1 MKDTYLDLVNGPLK
15 QIAKTLGLPQPV
27 KLQRFGQTPAQY
39 LSAPVLVLG
48 TSPGAQR
55 IADRLLENDF
65 EVRRHPGSGESLR
78 AVIAVFDDAREPDDL
93 SQTALELGASLRSL
107 LPCARVISVSQALRP
122 EGQDPEEAA
131 TAQAVTGLTRSL
143 AHEMRAGSTANGL
156 LLDGVDV
163 DAASATAALWFL
175 LSAKSAYVSGQL
187 LTVSSTAGEEIRAAE
202 FVATGDAGPL
212 AGRTAIVTG
221 AARGIGAAIAR
232 TLARDG
238 AQIVGVDMPQAGQAL
253 AAVMNEVG
261 GRTLQLDIT
270 SDTAAERL
278 AAAVD
283 NQVDILIHN
292 AGITRDKLLANMDAS
307 RWDSVLAVNL
317 QSQARINAR
326 LGEANLFA
334 SGSQVV
340 SLASTSGIAGN
351 RGQTNYAASKA
362 GVIGLT
368 AASAQ
373 AFGQR
378 SGSINAV
385 APGFIETDMTAKMP
399 ALTRQVA
406 RRLSSLQQGGL
417 PVDVAEAIA
426 FLASASAR
434 GINGQTLRVCGQNMV
449 GA

>member
-1 MKDTYLDLVNGPLK
+1 MKDTYLDLVNGPFK
-15 QIAKTLGLPQPV
+15 QVAKTLGLPRPV
-27 KLQRFGQTPAQY
+27 RLQRFDSTPEHY

-55 IADRLLENDF
+55 IADRLLDNGF

-78 AVIAVFDDAREPDDL
+78 AVIAVFDDAGVPGDL
-93 SQTALELGASLRSL
+93 SATALEIGASLRTL
-107 LPCARVISVSQALRP
+107 LPCARVITVSPAPRP
-122 EGQDPEEAA
+122 EDQDPAPAA
-131 TAQAVTGLTRSL
+131 AAQAVTGLTRSL
-143 AHEMRAGSTANGL
+143 AHEMRIGGTANGI

-163 DAASATAALWFL
+163 DAASVTAALWFL
-175 LSAKSAYVSGQL
+175 LSGKSAYVSGQF
-187 LTVSSTAGEEIRAAE
+187 LTVSSAAGEEIGARE
-202 FVATGDAGPL
+202 FLATGGSGPL
-212 AGRTAIVTG
+212 AGRTAVVTG

-238 AQIVGVDMPQAGQAL
+238 AGIVGVDMPQAGQAL
-253 AAVMNEVG
+253 AGVMNEVG

-270 SDTAAERL
+270 ADSAAERIAE
-278 AAAVD
+278 AAGSE
-283 NQVDILIHN
+283 VDILVHN
-292 AGITRDKLLANMDAS
+292 AGITRDRLLANMDAS

-317 QSQARINAR
+317 ESQARINAA
-326 LGEANLFA
+326 LGERNLFA
-334 SGSQVV
+334 RGSQVV
-340 SLASTSGIAGN
+340 ALASTSGIAGN

-368 AASAQ
+368 AASAREF
-373 AFGQR
+373 AQR
-378 SGSINAV
+378 SGTINAV

-406 RRLSSLQQGGL
+406 RRLASLQQGGL

-426 FLASASAR
+426 FLASAPAR
-434 GINGQTLRVCGQNMV
+434 GINGSTLRVCGQNMV